1 MVAGGADSRRVE
13 LDHERVQI
21 SGHTDW
27 GSNPVLPPIKGASMT
42 RNRCT
47 SFLARA
53 AVVPFAALAVAGYG
67 GVSYANGSTAPQEA
81 TKRQA
86 ATVRV
91 ANTKLGKVLVN
102 SKGRTLYV
110 FQADQGTTSACTDA
124 CATNWPPLENA
135 TPKAGKGAK
144 ASLVSTA
151 TRADGT
157 TQVVY
162 NGHPLYTFQADTKA
176 GNTNGQG
183 VTAFGG
189 LWYVVSPAGNQIT
202 KAASSGGSSTTSG
215 GGGY

>member
-1 MVAGGADSRRVE
+1 MTHKR
-13 LDHERVQI
+13 HI
-21 SGHTDW
+21 S
-27 GSNPVLPPIKGASMT
+27 L
-42 RNRCT
+42 
-47 SFLARA
+47 FARA
-53 AVVPFAALAVAGYG
+53 AVVPLVALAVAASG
-67 GVSYANGSTAPQEA
+67 GVAYASGSTAPEA
-81 TKRQA
+81 AKA

-110 FQADQGTTSACTDA
+110 FQADQGTTSACNDA

-151 TRADGT
+151 TRADGA

-162 NGHPLYTFQADTKA
+162 NGHPVYTFQADTKA

-183 VTAFGG
+183 VNAFGG
-189 LWYVVSPAGNQIT
+189 LWHVVSPAGNPIT